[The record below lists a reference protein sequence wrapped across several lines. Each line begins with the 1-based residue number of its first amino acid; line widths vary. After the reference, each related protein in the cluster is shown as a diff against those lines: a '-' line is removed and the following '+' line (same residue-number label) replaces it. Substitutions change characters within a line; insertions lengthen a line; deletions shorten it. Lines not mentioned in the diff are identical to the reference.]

1 MANASETAG
10 LEQAL
15 KEKRE
20 SMKIDGNQDGII
32 STEMWTDLYAPRLI
46 SDLVG
51 NRGIINDL
59 EVWLRDWD
67 DVHIRGNKK

>member
-1 MANASETAG
+1 
-10 LEQAL
+10 
-15 KEKRE
+15 
-20 SMKIDGNQDGII
+20 
-32 STEMWTDLYAPRLI
+32 MWTDLYAPRLI

-51 NRGIINDL
+51 NKGVINDL